1 MPPIDCNDC
10 RLTTVRPFQR
20 HSGHLSRRFG
30 SRTGVYGGTP
40 AATSIAALSSSVWAA
55 AALDVDEVV
64 AAEVA
69 DVAAPNHR

>member
-1 MPPIDCNDC
+1 
-10 RLTTVRPFQR
+10 
-20 HSGHLSRRFG
+20 
-30 SRTGVYGGTP
+30 VYGGTP